1 MENNRLRIQTIIFYL
16 IFAMAV
22 SLFGTW
28 KAGANEPVGLT
39 AVESHHVAG
48 VNSGQPYVAGFH
60 VLTDDFRTYRMI
72 DGTAITAA
80 FPSTNANS
88 FPAGSWLGAGMFLQ
102 AQDHKYLFVDYGF
115 YMMIV
120 LDSAGTMFI
129 DIGLHETRE
138 GSLPIQQ
145 PGAQLV
151 YAYTWQL
158 SGAEPAVPITLF
170 AQWDNEGFLHYSVRT
185 AGGNFSLTS
194 IKVSLLPD
202 CDNIMPQFYTGNI
215 IGQQFPLGRYVSFFQ
230 FGVISSKIIA
240 DNQWKVS
247 LKEPRFLKEGKWENV
262 EKAWS
267 IQGDISYLDQD
278 ARWGGTS
285 YLGVDAQY
293 FMNPLQEPY
302 EVVFSYESRTLASG
316 TVFWETT
323 WEESNGVTEPSF
335 PKSYQTFIAQVAAF
349 SLSLLILVVWDLP
362 TRIRLN
368 KLERHERR
376 TSQTVT
382 PGSKQKS
389 TVP

>member
-1 MENNRLRIQTIIFYL
+1 MGNNRLRIQTIIFYL

-28 KAGANEPVGLT
+28 KAAAIEPVGLT
-39 AVESHHVAG
+39 AVGSHHVAG

-60 VLTDDFRTYRMI
+60 VLTDDFKTYRMI

-88 FPAGSWLGAGMFLQ
+88 FPADSWLGAGMFLQ

-120 LDSAGTMFI
+120 LDSTGTMFI

-145 PGAQLV
+145 PDAQLV
-151 YAYTWQL
+151 YSYTWQL
-158 SGAEPAVPITLF
+158 SGVDPAVPITLF
-170 AQWDNEGFLHYSVRT
+170 AQWDSEGFLHYSVRT

-202 CDNIMPQFYTGNI
+202 CDNIMPHFYTGNV

-230 FGVISSKIIA
+230 FGVISSKIIGE
-240 DNQWKVS
+240 NQWKVS
-247 LKEPRFLKEGKWENV
+247 LTEPRFLKEGKWENV

-278 ARWGGTS
+278 ARWGGTP

-293 FMNPLQEPY
+293 FMNPLLEPY
-302 EVVFSYESRTLASG
+302 ELVFSYESRTLASG
-316 TVFWETT
+316 TVLWDMTGK
-323 WEESNGVTEPSF
+323 ESNGVTEPSF
-335 PKSYQTFIAQVAAF
+335 SESYQTYVTQLIDF
-349 SLSLLILVVWDLP
+349 SLFLLMFLVCGLS
-362 TRIRLN
+362 TRIQSN
-368 KLERHERR
+368 K
-376 TSQTVT
+376 
-382 PGSKQKS
+382 P
-389 TVP
+389 